1 MGLRAI
7 SRPNDLNSTTKIT
20 HSIFFYP
27 SVSTFTSAAPDWRRG
42 CCDRASAHRHI
53 RGAEAHSNAL
63 GRIHRIAVPV
73 GIITAAVLALAAA
86 FAYAK
91 IKKQELINETAEEG
105 APKVYAMID
114 KLAKI
119 GVIHQNKAANLKSGI
134 AVYINKLA

>member
-7 SRPNDLNSTTKIT
+7 SGPNDLNSTTKIT

-27 SVSTFTSAAPDWRRG
+27 SVSTFTSAAIGGVAAAIGPVLIG
-42 CCDRASAHRHI
+42 ISGVLKLIPMLSA
-53 RGAEAHSNAL
+53 GFTAL
-63 GRIHRIAVPV
+63 LSPV